1 MAEAVPIVWALA
13 EVTES
18 EECVLQILKHLKM
31 EHLSQCASA
40 CRLWSLLAFE
50 TQQRIPSWSSRM
62 SFLPH
67 VVGVLD
73 PERVSEQIRK
83 TVRDA
88 RSQLVGPP
96 DLCFVFVGSMVAP
109 CYLEALADNL
119 PFLTQVLGCSA
130 PTGVVGLGRNDGDE
144 KTFLPLE
151 SQPDDGPL
159 AGVSLLSDH
168 PGGNQGHPDYAFSLS
183 LASLPSASIHVKCLD
198 INTAISTARGHRDS
212 SSTGAQGPGIFP
224 ESPDGTP
231 WRGFSVLA
239 APAHNLVQPRCV
251 SCS

>member
-1 MAEAVPIVWALA
+1 MVGVGQSHSVIRPVDLAVMNKDEERSASIRVPTMAEAVPIVWALA

-109 CYLEALADNL
+109 CYLEALA
-119 PFLTQVLGCSA
+119 QEHYC
-130 PTGVVGLGRNDGDE
+130 
-144 KTFLPLE
+144 
-151 SQPDDGPL
+151 
-159 AGVSLLSDH
+159 
-168 PGGNQGHPDYAFSLS
+168 
-183 LASLPSASIHVKCLD
+183 
-198 INTAISTARGHRDS
+198 S
-212 SSTGAQGPGIFP
+212 SSI
-224 ESPDGTP
+224 P
-231 WRGFSVLA
+231 WIA
-239 APAHNLVQPRCV
+239 IPTTTTTTIKHADLVWPFISLFEPRAGGKLKRQRRF
-251 SCS
+251 